1 MSRKSSREASSN
13 LVGGR
18 RIRCAIYTR
27 KSSEEG
33 LEQEFNSLDAQRE
46 ACEAFVRSQ
55 RHEGWIILPH
65 LYDDAGYSGGTMER
79 PALKRLLADIA
90 AHRIDA
96 VVVYKVDRLTRS
108 LADFAKIVEVF
119 DAHGV
124 SFVSIT
130 QAFNTT
136 TSMGRLT
143 LNVLLSF
150 AQFEREVT
158 GERIRDKIA
167 ASKKK
172 GLWMGGQPSLGYDV
186 KDRKLIVNEAEATTV
201 RMIFRRY
208 LELGSVRALKA
219 ALDEEGVA
227 SKLRTA
233 ADGGAYGGKSFSRG
247 ALYLMLQNRIYRGE
261 IVHKGTAY
269 SGEHASIIDEDLWS
283 SVQRRLEANGVERR
297 EKQDAGAPDLLTG
310 ILIDANGEPMTPTH
324 AVKGVRYRYYVS
336 RRLVTGTKAEEGNGQ
351 TPGQRIP
358 AANLEGLVVHRL
370 RSFFA
375 DPVAVIESLPRH
387 RRDAPSQKRSNDAA
401 AETVRALD
409 DRRED
414 AWNTIFRPMIVR
426 VQVRLDRIEIDLSAV
441 RLVERLLQTC
451 IPDSHPA
458 EGDVMPRR
466 AEDGSVPIEPIV
478 RLSAPAQL
486 KRTGKEMKFVVHGDR
501 DARTADPSLVRL
513 IVRAHMLMRR
523 LAENPGSTLEDVAVQ
538 ENMGGPY
545 AARLTRLNYLAP
557 NIVAAILD
565 GKQPVD
571 LTANKLMADTRFP
584 FDWRAQRAALGFA

>member
-1 MSRKSSREASSN
+1 MACRASRVREASSN

-55 RHEGWIILPH
+55 RHEGWIILPQ

-79 PALKRLLADIA
+79 PALKRLLADIT

-186 KDRKLIVNEAEATTV
+186 KDRKLIVHKAEATTV

-208 LELGSVRALKA
+208 LELGSVWALKA

-261 IVHKGTAY
+261 IVHNGTAY
-269 SGEHASIIDEDLWS
+269 SGEHASIIDADLWS
-283 SVQRRLEANGVERR
+283 SVKTPDHLELLEKQRSYTFRTSGRGLSENRRPGGTPSPPNDWSRTACDHTALRRASSDLNAGATAGDGKTIERR
-297 EKQDAGAPDLLTG
+297 IHTSRPGGGSARCSASRAP
-310 ILIDANGEPMTPTH
+310 AP
-324 AVKGVRYRYYVS
+324 R
-336 RRLVTGTKAEEGNGQ
+336 
-351 TPGQRIP
+351 
-358 AANLEGLVVHRL
+358 
-370 RSFFA
+370 RSFFQPTPSSTHLQRTTPSHLSPNPPCA
-375 DPVAVIESLPRH
+375 SRCGDDHVAERGRRGLTIPESL
-387 RRDAPSQKRSNDAA
+387 
-401 AETVRALD
+401 TLRA
-409 DRRED
+409 RGI
-414 AWNTIFRPMIVR
+414 AT
-426 VQVRLDRIEIDLSAV
+426 
-441 RLVERLLQTC
+441 
-451 IPDSHPA
+451 
-458 EGDVMPRR
+458 
-466 AEDGSVPIEPIV
+466 
-478 RLSAPAQL
+478 
-486 KRTGKEMKFVVHGDR
+486 
-501 DARTADPSLVRL
+501 
-513 IVRAHMLMRR
+513 
-523 LAENPGSTLEDVAVQ
+523 
-538 ENMGGPY
+538 
-545 AARLTRLNYLAP
+545 
-557 NIVAAILD
+557 
-565 GKQPVD
+565 
-571 LTANKLMADTRFP
+571 
-584 FDWRAQRAALGFA
+584 

>member
-1 MSRKSSREASSN
+1 MACRASRTRDAFSN
-13 LVGGR
+13 LISGR
-18 RIRCAIYTR
+18 KIRCAIYTR

-46 ACEAFVRSQ
+46 ACEAYIKSQ
-55 RHEGWIILPH
+55 RHEGWSALPQ
-65 LYDDAGYSGGTMER
+65 LYDDAGYSRGTMER

-108 LADFAKIVEVF
+108 LSDFAKIVEVF

-227 SKLRTA
+227 SKLRTT

-247 ALYLMLQNRIYRGE
+247 ALYLMLQNRIYSGE

-324 AVKGVRYRYYVS
+324 AVKKGVRYRYYVS

-358 AANLEGLVVHRL
+358 AANLEGLVVQRL

-387 RRDAPSQKRSNDAA
+387 RRDAPSQKRANDAA
-401 AETVRALD
+401 AETAQPLD

-451 IPDSHPA
+451 IPDSHP
-458 EGDVMPRR
+458 ER
-466 AEDGSVPIEPIV
+466 DGFEPEISLAVLANYSAGSAAGRLRSTQNNWGVSVV
-478 RLSAPAQL
+478 
-486 KRTGKEMKFVVHGDR
+486 
-501 DARTADPSLVRL
+501 
-513 IVRAHMLMRR
+513 
-523 LAENPGSTLEDVAVQ
+523 STLK
-538 ENMGGPY
+538 PSS
-545 AARLTRLNYLAP
+545 R
-557 NIVAAILD
+557 AICSMVVFSRSTS
-565 GKQPVD
+565 P
-571 LTANKLMADTRFP
+571 
-584 FDWRAQRAALGFA
+584 